1 MLKALTDMTIPAG
14 VFAAFNSLLTKEV
27 VKLID
32 GSFLFELTGKNADC
46 WLLDLKTAPGSVG
59 LASMETNADVRV
71 RMTTENMVDLFT
83 GKLDVTAAVETG
95 KMTALGDTELLLK
108 LEKLI
113 GLVRSSL

>member
-1 MLKALTDMTIPAG
+1 MTIPAG

-27 VKLID
+27 VKLIN

-59 LASMETNADVRV
+59 LASKETNADVRV
-71 RMTTENMVDLFT
+71 RMTSENMVDLFT
-83 GKLDVTAAVETG
+83 GKLDVSAAVETG
-95 KMTALGDTELLLK
+95 KMTALGNTELLLK